1 MYALFCL
8 FLFCYHIKLEKD
20 IHHYVCICTVHF
32 FFFFLQEKG
41 GLFSGLLKKSN
52 KTTDEAPAKVSDKN
66 GFLLIKVELK
76 M

>member
-1 MYALFCL
+1 MDVCSVLFIFILLSHKVRKRHSSLCIAL
-8 FLFCYHIKLEKD
+8 YI
-20 IHHYVCICTVHF
+20 F

>member
-1 MYALFCL
+1 MDVCSVLFIFILLSHKVRKRHSSLCIAL
-8 FLFCYHIKLEKD
+8 YI
-20 IHHYVCICTVHF
+20 
-32 FFFFLQEKG
+32 FFLQEKG

>member
-1 MYALFCL
+1 MY
-8 FLFCYHIKLEKD
+8 
-20 IHHYVCICTVHF
+20 CTVHF